1 MLHSPGQE
9 TFKHTGQMTNIEFV
23 VEING
28 GLFKIVAHTI
38 VQIQSGIDNVDTH
51 ALNLFRK
58 TLLQMTVQKRLKNR
72 QQWHGPWKTHGK
84 RHKPQLQPWV
94 YVVAAGGGVHAA
106 KDKKSSMSLFAL

>member
-1 MLHSPGQE
+1 
-9 TFKHTGQMTNIEFV
+9 MTNIEFV

-72 QQWHGPWKTHGK
+72 QQ
-84 RHKPQLQPWV
+84 
-94 YVVAAGGGVHAA
+94 
-106 KDKKSSMSLFAL
+106 

>member
-1 MLHSPGQE
+1 MWSLRKKKTLIHPPGQE

-72 QQWHGPWKTHGK
+72 QQ
-84 RHKPQLQPWV
+84 
-94 YVVAAGGGVHAA
+94 
-106 KDKKSSMSLFAL
+106 

>member
-58 TLLQMTVQKRLKNR
+58 TLLQMIAAGVVYATKDKNR
-72 QQWHGPWKTHGK
+72 S
-84 RHKPQLQPWV
+84 V
-94 YVVAAGGGVHAA
+94 
-106 KDKKSSMSLFAL
+106 SLFAL

>member
-1 MLHSPGQE
+1 LGKKEKRKKNMLHSPGQE

-51 ALNLFRK
+51 AALLYK
-58 TLLQMTVQKRLKNR
+58 TGNYNQALK
-72 QQWHGPWKTHGK
+72 K
-84 RHKPQLQPWV
+84 
-94 YVVAAGGGVHAA
+94 A
-106 KDKKSSMSLFAL
+106 KEAIDITQVTN